1 MKIQI
6 DIYGLITMKLIVFS
20 LHVLKTGTHSLSKDD
35 FSPEFIPENTREDL
49 IMSENEEFIE
59 FEEEGEEEQDDPSI
73 QSKVPRSKVPSGE
86 RITLFFRSTI
96 GPGEKQEKL
105 TVDPEMSVR
114 ELTQTIGEIFAL
126 DPQDFHLSISGRT
139 LDSDD
144 VLSNYDLEDGLEV
157 LIIPVSTAG

>member
-1 MKIQI
+1 
-6 DIYGLITMKLIVFS
+6 MKLTVFS
-20 LHVLKTGTHSLSKDD
+20 LQILETRKIPKLNHD
-35 FSPEFIPENTREDL
+35 FLGKFIAENTREDE

-59 FEEEGEEEQDDPSI
+59 FEEEEGEEDQDDTSI
-73 QSKVPRSKVPSGE
+73 QSKVPRTKVPSE
-86 RITLFFRSTI
+86 QRITLFFRSTI

-114 ELTQTIGEIFAL
+114 ELAETIGKIFAL

-144 VLSNYDLEDGLEV
+144 VLSNYELEDGLEV

>member
-1 MKIQI
+1 
-6 DIYGLITMKLIVFS
+6 
-20 LHVLKTGTHSLSKDD
+20 
-35 FSPEFIPENTREDL
+35 
-49 IMSENEEFIE
+49 MSENEEFIE
-59 FEEEGEEEQDDPSI
+59 FEEEEEEQEDPSI
-73 QSKVPRSKVPSGE
+73 QSKVPKAKIPPGG

-105 TVDPEMSVR
+105 TVDPDMSVR
-114 ELTQTIGEIFAL
+114 ELAETIGEIFAL
-126 DPQDFHLSISGRT
+126 NAQDFHLSISGRT

>member
-1 MKIQI
+1 MNIQI
-6 DIYGLITMKLIVFS
+6 DIYGMTMMNQIVFA
-20 LHVLKTGTHSLSKDD
+20 LRVLSIERNQKLN
-35 FSPEFIPENTREDL
+35 ENTWEDL

-59 FEEEGEEEQDDPSI
+59 FDEEEGEEGQNDSSI
-73 QSKVPRSKVPSGE
+73 ETKLPQSKVPSGQ

-105 TVDPEMSVR
+105 TVDPDMPVR
-114 ELTQTIGEIFAL
+114 ELAETIGKIFAL
-126 DPQDFHLSISGRT
+126 DPDDFHLSISGRT

-144 VLSNYDLEDGLEV
+144 VLSNYELEDGLEV

>member
-1 MKIQI
+1 
-6 DIYGLITMKLIVFS
+6 MKLIVFS
-20 LHVLKTGTHSLSKDD
+20 LQILRTGTPPKVKDKI
-35 FSPEFIPENTREDL
+35 FPEFITENTREAV

-59 FEEEGEEEQDDPSI
+59 FEEEEEEGQNDSSI
-73 QSKVPRSKVPSGE
+73 QSKVPRSKIPNGQ

-96 GPGEKQEKL
+96 GRHEKQEKL
-105 TVDPEMSVR
+105 TVDPELSVR
-114 ELTQTIGEIFAL
+114 ELAATVGEIFAL
-126 DPQDFHLSISGRT
+126 DTQDFHLSISGRT